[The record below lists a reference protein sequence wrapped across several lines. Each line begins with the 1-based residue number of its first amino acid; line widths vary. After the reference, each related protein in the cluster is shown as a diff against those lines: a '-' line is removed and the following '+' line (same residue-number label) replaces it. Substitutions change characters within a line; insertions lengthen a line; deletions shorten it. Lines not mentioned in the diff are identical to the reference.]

1 MAQGIRQATSF
12 RSPKRCGKEL
22 QKAHAFIFYDAM
34 IPIPLFAQKLRERGY
49 NQAACLTK
57 GIQMATGL
65 PSLEQVLIRKIQRK
79 SLVGQNRVQRYES
92 LSDAF
97 GIENE
102 ELIRGQHILLV
113 DDTLTTGATFLA
125 AAEKLK
131 AAGAR
136 EISFLALA
144 ALK

>member
-1 MAQGIRQATSF
+1 
-12 RSPKRCGKEL
+12 
-22 QKAHAFIFYDAM
+22 M
-34 IPIPLFAQKLRERGY
+34 IPIPLFAKKLSERGY

-57 GIQMATGL
+57 GIQQATGL

-79 SLVGQNRVQRYES
+79 SLVGQNRAQRYES

-97 GIENE
+97 MVENE
-102 ELIRGQHILLV
+102 GLIKDKHILVV